1 VSHHVGVRIVP
12 RSILVLAL
20 VVACGGAPSAT
31 FSAGDLT
38 AVQEALA
45 LRGATVLRAT
55 SGDAGCQESDLHS
68 NVVRLDLRLDGN
80 HGEQQVYLFRWRRPA
95 QFEAA
100 AEPFADCVRSFA
112 SSAGGETPVTLEV
125 PPWRAYGTAWSDELR
140 LTLEDALRAA
150 GGG

>member
-1 VSHHVGVRIVP
+1 VSHHVGVHILP

-20 VVACGGAPSAT
+20 VVACGGSPSAT

-55 SGDAGCQESDLHS
+55 SGDAGCQGSDLHS
-68 NVVRLDLRLDGN
+68 NVVRLDLRLDGDD
-80 HGEQQVYLFRWRRPA
+80 GEQQVYLFRWRRPA
-95 QFEAA
+95 QFEAGA
-100 AEPFADCVRSFA
+100 VPFAECVDSFA
-112 SSAGGETPVTLEV
+112 SSAGEPPVTLEV
-125 PPWRAYGTAWSDELR
+125 PPWRAYGSAWSDELR